1 MKWAVHCL
9 DAANAGDRRGAVLQ
23 DHLSYVAKSP
33 LPIVLAG
40 PLVTEG
46 GKNFVGSLL
55 IMQAERRS
63 EVEAFVKAAPF
74 AEAGIWDQVRIDR
87 FEPVS

>member
-9 DAANAGDRRGAVLQ
+9 DAANVEDRRGAVLQ
-23 DHLSYVAKSP
+23 NHLSYVAKRP

-46 GKNFVGSLL
+46 GNNSIGSLL

-74 AEAGIWDQVRIDR
+74 ATAGIWEQIRIDR
-87 FEPVS
+87 FEPV